1 MIVVLTAEAEADLE
15 QIADYIA
22 ADNPMRALSF
32 VGELRELCERLAEI
46 PKGFPLVPR
55 YEHVGIRRRVYGAY
69 LIFYRVAEGQVDVLH
84 ILHGA
89 VNYEPLLFPEG

>member
-22 ADNPMRALSF
+22 ADNPKRALSF
-32 VGELRELCERLAEI
+32 VVELRQCCERLAEI

-69 LIFYRVAEGQVDVLH
+69 LIFYRVTAGQVEVLH